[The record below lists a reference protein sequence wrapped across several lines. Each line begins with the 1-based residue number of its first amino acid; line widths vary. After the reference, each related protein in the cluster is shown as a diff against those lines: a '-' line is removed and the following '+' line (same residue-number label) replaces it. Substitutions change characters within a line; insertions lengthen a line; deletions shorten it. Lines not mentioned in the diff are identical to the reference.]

1 MKKVLVLYY
10 SQSGQ
15 LHRVLD
21 QLTEPLRQSNQID
34 ITYCE
39 IKLEQNYGFPWQKA
53 DFFDVFPESF
63 KQVPQPIQSLP
74 SEVVQT
80 KYDLVILGYQVW
92 YLSPSIPIN
101 SFLQSADA
109 KTILANTAV
118 VTVSGS
124 RNMWVMAQ
132 EKIKKLLVEANS
144 TLVGNIALV
153 DRNVNLISVI
163 TIVDW
168 MFSGK
173 QRRVWGFLPKP
184 GISEEEILHSNRFG
198 AIIAKFVVNNCY
210 KGLQSELIDNGAV
223 EVRHFLVSMDRKANK
238 MFKIWSS
245 FIYESKSRKL
255 KLVLFNYYLFFAIW
269 FISPIVH
276 ILHLVLWPIN
286 CKKIKRDKNYFQGID
301 LKL

>member
-63 KQVPQPIQSLP
+63 KQIPQPIQSLP

>member
-15 LHRVLD
+15 LKRVMD
-21 QLTEPLRQSNQID
+21 RLTEPISQCDSVE
-34 ITYCE
+34 ITYCK
-39 IKLEQNYGFPWQKA
+39 IQLEQEFDFPWDKET
-53 DFFDVFPESF
+53 FFNVFPESF
-63 KQVPQPIQSLP
+63 KQIPQSVSPP
-74 SEVVQT
+74 CTEVLNT
-80 KYDLVILGYQVW
+80 KYDLIVLGYQVW

-101 SFLQSADA
+101 SFLKSSYA
-109 KTILANTAV
+109 KTLFKDTPV

-132 EKIKKLLVEANS
+132 QKIKILLNDLDS

-153 DRNVNLISVI
+153 DRSINLVSVI

-173 QRRVWGFLPKP
+173 QRKVWGFLPKP
-184 GISEEEILHSNRFG
+184 GISDQEINSSNRFG
-198 AIIAKFVVNNCY
+198 TVISEYLLKDNYQGMQDVLV
-210 KGLQSELIDNGAV
+210 GLGAV

-245 FIYESKSRKL
+245 LIYKSKKRKTLL
-255 KLVLFNYYLFFAIW
+255 KIFNYYLFIAIW
-269 FISPIVH
+269 LISPIVH
-276 ILHLVLWPIN
+276 IIHLILYPIN
-286 CKKIKRDKNYFQGID
+286 YGKIKKDERYFKGID
-301 LKL
+301 